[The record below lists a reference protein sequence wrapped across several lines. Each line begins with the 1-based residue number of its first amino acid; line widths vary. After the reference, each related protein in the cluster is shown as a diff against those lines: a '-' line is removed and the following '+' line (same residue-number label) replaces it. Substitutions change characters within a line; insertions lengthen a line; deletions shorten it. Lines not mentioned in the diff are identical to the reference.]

1 MNSKRIKQL
10 CLAVILFITLNATI
24 DIATSIF
31 FNYAQTSYVDG
42 EEQASAVD
50 YMQTPGL
57 FRWGMRVSFIGL
69 IGLGLYF
76 AWQAQKHRSLKPA
89 LMVYT
94 ALCGWS
100 LYLLLAKTTSLV
112 DFISGY
118 GLVGDFAPATIAI
131 LGLFFA
137 AAREDIW
144 LVLKQYLGT
153 LIVGLGGLALFL
165 SLFVDA
171 GSRISGRRYLELLAA
186 TLQICCLVPIF
197 IKPPRIPRWMLYL
210 PLLGA
215 VLCGVLTQTR
225 LVFLILV
232 VQLFTVALFRRKAVA
247 RFLIA
252 PRISRGFAISGL
264 AMIFVVGVMTAALVG
279 PFSRATDA
287 FRGRISEDTRS
298 LQAQNFF
305 DKVPWEKLMLGVGY
319 PTGTEYVPEGIDGFD
334 LGYVDAMYVGG
345 LPALFFLIY
354 FFGFQGLRLFPRKN
368 INAVL
373 EVGPVCLATATVYFS
388 SFVFVPRLG
397 WLIAVLCCGRAYG
410 VATQRT
416 ARL

>member
-153 LIVGLGGLALFL
+153 LIVGLGGHASDMLSCSDFYQASSNSALDVIPSSPWRRALRRSYADSTRF
-165 SLFVDA
+165 SDP
-171 GSRISGRRYLELLAA
+171 GSTAIHRS
-186 TLQICCLVPIF
+186 
-197 IKPPRIPRWMLYL
+197 
-210 PLLGA
+210 
-215 VLCGVLTQTR
+215 
-225 LVFLILV
+225 
-232 VQLFTVALFRRKAVA
+232 AL
-247 RFLIA
+247 
-252 PRISRGFAISGL
+252 
-264 AMIFVVGVMTAALVG
+264 
-279 PFSRATDA
+279 
-287 FRGRISEDTRS
+287 
-298 LQAQNFF
+298 
-305 DKVPWEKLMLGVGY
+305 
-319 PTGTEYVPEGIDGFD
+319 
-334 LGYVDAMYVGG
+334 
-345 LPALFFLIY
+345 
-354 FFGFQGLRLFPRKN
+354 
-368 INAVL
+368 
-373 EVGPVCLATATVYFS
+373 
-388 SFVFVPRLG
+388 
-397 WLIAVLCCGRAYG
+397 
-410 VATQRT
+410 
-416 ARL
+416 